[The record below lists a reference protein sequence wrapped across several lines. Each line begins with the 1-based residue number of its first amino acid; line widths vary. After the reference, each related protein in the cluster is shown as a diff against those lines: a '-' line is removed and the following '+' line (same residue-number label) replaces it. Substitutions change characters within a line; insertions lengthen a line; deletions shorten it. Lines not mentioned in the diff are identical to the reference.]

1 MAPKIRNSLID
12 HSQSYHFSVNSFL
25 LSFLLNLFLE
35 PMMILI
41 EFSLLFTV
49 VWELDDHELDQLDR
63 RYETEREKKKLNS
76 EQEKRK
82 TRKKSNRLY

>member
-1 MAPKIRNSLID
+1 
-12 HSQSYHFSVNSFL
+12 
-25 LSFLLNLFLE
+25 
-35 PMMILI
+35 MMILI

-49 VWELDDHELDQLDR
+49 VRELDDHELDQLDR